1 MSGSRRAAIAGVA
14 GGLALAATSG
24 VAYAFWS
31 ATGTGSGT
39 VSSASAQLL
48 TVSAAA
54 APAADLY
61 PGRTVDLAFQVSN
74 PNGYRVRLTDLTAA
88 SVTSSDPAACP
99 ASSIALGAAGP
110 LATPVEVAGGSTAS
124 GTVPGLV
131 TMVAAAPDG
140 CQGKTFSVALTLTGS
155 QY

>member
-1 MSGSRRAAIAGVA
+1 MNAVRRAATAGVA
-14 GGLALAATSG
+14 GGLCLAGAGG

-39 VSSASAQLL
+39 VSSASAMPLAV
-48 TVSAAA
+48 TAAA
-54 APAADLY
+54 SPVTELF
-61 PGRTVDLAFQVSN
+61 PGRTVDLAFRVTN
-74 PNGYRVRLTDLTAA
+74 PNGYRVQLTALSA
-88 SVTSSDPAACP
+88 AAVTSSDRLACP
-99 ASSIALGAAGP
+99 DANIALAAAGP
-110 LATPVEVAGGSTAS
+110 LPAPLEVAPGATVS

-140 CQGKTFSVALTLTGS
+140 CQGKTFTVDLALSGA